1 MLTSEE
7 VREIE
12 TIMDDPARR
21 WKMSPGEAITYI
33 EALLEDRAE
42 LQAEIERLRAVVDM
56 CREYIGTGN
65 ATADYEFAAE
75 RFRRDT
81 HMMAPG
87 KSEPPGFVSRYTYE
101 QRQMAWEAWIGK
113 QKEDVILALAALEAV
128 HD

>member
-42 LQAEIERLRAVVDM
+42 LQAGIERLRAALQL
-56 CREYIGTGN
+56 II
-65 ATADYEFAAE
+65 
-75 RFRRDT
+75 DT
-81 HMMAPG
+81 T
-87 KSEPPGFVSRYTYE
+87 VS
-101 QRQMAWEAWIGK
+101 QASAKIAQ
-113 QKEDVILALAALEAV
+113 DALEAD